1 MTKAVMRP
9 DLQCLSN
16 QERAT
21 PRDYSL
27 EIDHSWVIGCC
38 GHSSFIS
45 ANGASIAMSNC
56 DISPNVQTPCRHLRN
71 KEMYYQGSGQEDDEF
86 ASGIHWCAKTQEAFG
101 PDGQEAG
108 KTQCCAE
115 RACYVD

>member
-1 MTKAVMRP
+1 
-9 DLQCLSN
+9 
-16 QERAT
+16 
-21 PRDYSL
+21 
-27 EIDHSWVIGCC
+27 
-38 GHSSFIS
+38 
-45 ANGASIAMSNC
+45 MSNC